1 MSGSRRRRASGST
14 SRSTRTGA
22 KCALTRHPTR
32 YDHEQPRSKYLLTQ
46 PKALPI
52 IASLTRHRAF
62 FPSPVGDVTEYGD
75 DDVLDVPGRPQVIFS
90 PGHTYGHCALHLPD
104 RDAILVGDAFVM
116 LDPYTGR
123 TGPRVV
129 ARAATADS
137 ERAKAS
143 LDALAA
149 TGARV
154 ALTGHGEPWRD
165 GVDQAVAAAKAAP
178 VA

>member
-1 MSGSRRRRASGST
+1 M
-14 SRSTRTGA
+14 
-22 KCALTRHPTR
+22 
-32 YDHEQPRSKYLLTQ
+32 
-46 PKALPI
+46 
-52 IASLTRHRAF
+52 
-62 FPSPVGDVTEYGD
+62 
-75 DDVLDVPGRPQVIFS
+75 LDVPGWPRVVFS

-104 RDAILVGDAFVM
+104 RDALLVGDAFVL

-143 LDALAA
+143 LDVLAA
-149 TGARV
+149 TGATV
-154 ALTGHGEPWRD
+154 ALTGHGEPWRH
-165 GVDQAVAAAKAAP
+165 GVAEAVAKAKAAP